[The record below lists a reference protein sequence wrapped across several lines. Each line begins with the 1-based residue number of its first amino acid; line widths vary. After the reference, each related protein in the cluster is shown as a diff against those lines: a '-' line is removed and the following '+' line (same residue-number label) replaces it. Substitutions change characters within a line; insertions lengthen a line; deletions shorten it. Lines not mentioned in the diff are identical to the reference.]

1 VLTGWVPVGWAAV
14 AGLVAALSVVALTAG
29 ERPRSCRWCR
39 PWNCWWSPCWDS
51 LRGRHGRVPYRVR
64 VRVGVAGVGVVHRR
78 HRRSNAIHRAA
89 RPGGGAGACVAHA
102 GVPAGHPTD
111 QPRVGLRR
119 ADPGRLPPR
128 RGLPSRCRTPI
139 RCCGCSP
146 TGVYRSS
153 RSYAWSPPPAGS
165 PPSARPT

>member
-14 AGLVAALSVVALTAG
+14 AGLVAALSVVALTPG

-89 RPGGGAGACVAHA
+89 RPGGLRPQEWCMRS
-102 GVPAGHPTD
+102 T
-111 QPRVGLRR
+111 PR
-119 ADPGRLPPR
+119 
-128 RGLPSRCRTPI
+128 
-139 RCCGCSP
+139 
-146 TGVYRSS
+146 
-153 RSYAWSPPPAGS
+153 
-165 PPSARPT
+165 